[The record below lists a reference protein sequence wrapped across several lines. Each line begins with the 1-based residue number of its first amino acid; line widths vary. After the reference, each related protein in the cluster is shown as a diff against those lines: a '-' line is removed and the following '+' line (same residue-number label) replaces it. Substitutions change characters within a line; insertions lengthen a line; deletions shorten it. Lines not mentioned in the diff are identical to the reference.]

1 MMLFNDA
8 ETSKEKA
15 YLELLNPEQRKAVE
29 TTEGPVL
36 IIAGAGSGKTR
47 VLAYRVAHLIYEGV
61 PPRTILALTF
71 TNKAASEMKERISAI
86 VGEEKSSQVWA
97 GTFHSIFARLL
108 RQVASTLGYTSSF
121 SIYDTEDSNSLIR
134 KILIDFQIDPK
145 TTPPKSFLNGIS
157 KAKND
162 LKSWQDFAEDTSRQ
176 TKLFVSVYKE
186 YEQRLRAYNAM
197 DFDDIL
203 INMIRFLQLS
213 PQSLEFM
220 QKRFQYILIDEYQ
233 DTNRSQYISTKL
245 LAEAHKNICVVGDD
259 AQSIYA
265 WRGADIRNILE
276 FQKDYPD
283 ALAVRL
289 EQNYRS
295 TKNILS
301 AANAVISYN
310 THQLKK
316 ELFTENPEGSAITL
330 METPIDRAEAE
341 RICQRIL
348 IDTSTRGDLQLR
360 DIAILYRTNAQSQI
374 IEDTLRKNNLKYTII
389 GGMSFYKRKEI
400 KDILAY
406 LKLLINPFD
415 QESLYRVCD
424 LTAGIGKA
432 SLIKV
437 EVFAKMQRIN
447 LIEAFTKVYEIEG
460 VSKKAADAMM
470 QLATLVE
477 DNKFR
482 LEHEPH
488 ADVAITYIEQSNYL
502 KMYSNSDDEEMQDRL
517 RNIETF
523 VENLRIYL
531 ENDENTSNDDGATKP
546 TIQEYLH
553 QMALISDIDSVDLQ
567 ADRISVMTLHS
578 AKGLEFDTVF
588 LAGLEDGL
596 FPLMRETS
604 TKKDKEEERRLFYVG
619 ITRAKKKLYISYAK
633 QRMRYGHSTFSGPSP
648 FLSEIPEE
656 LFEQRHSL
664 TNSRQVNSQVRKP
677 TTMTSTSYF
686 QNEIPEENYSQL
698 EEHAMYSVGMM
709 VRHRSFGEG
718 KIMRISGSGESAQ
731 VEVAFKSVG
740 SKKLM
745 LKFAK
750 LEIM

>member
-1 MMLFNDA
+1 MMLFNEAD
-8 ETSKEKA
+8 TNKEPS
-15 YLELLNPEQRKAVE
+15 YLELLNPAQRTAVE

-47 VLAYRVAHLIYEGV
+47 VLAYRVAHLIYQGV
-61 PPRTILALTF
+61 PPRSILALTF
-71 TNKAASEMKERISAI
+71 TNKAATEMKERISAI
-86 VGEEKSSQVWA
+86 VGDDKSSMVWA

-108 RQVASTLGYTSSF
+108 RQVASSLGYTSSF
-121 SIYDTEDSNSLIR
+121 SIYDTEDSTSLLR
-134 KILIDFQIDPK
+134 KILVDFQIDPK
-145 TTPPKSFLNGIS
+145 TSSPKSFLHGIS
-157 KAKND
+157 KAKNE
-162 LKSWQDFAEDTSRQ
+162 LKSWQDFADDTSPQ
-176 TKLFVSVYKE
+176 MKVFVSVYKE

-213 PQSLEFM
+213 PQTLEFM
-220 QKRFQYILIDEYQ
+220 QQRFQYILIDEYQ

-245 LAEAHKNICVVGDD
+245 MAEAHKNICVVGDD

-295 TKNILS
+295 TKTILN
-301 AANAVISYN
+301 AANAVIAHN

-316 ELFTENPEGSAITL
+316 ELFTENPEGPAITL
-330 METPIDRAEAE
+330 METQVDRVEAE

-348 IDTSTRGDLQLR
+348 IDTSTRGDLQLK

-406 LKLLINPFD
+406 LKLLINPSD
-415 QESLYRVCD
+415 QESLSRVCD
-424 LTAGIGKA
+424 LTTGIGKT
-432 SLIKV
+432 SLMKV
-437 EVFAKMQRIN
+437 EVYAKMNRID
-447 LIEAFTKVYEIEG
+447 LIEAFSQVHEIDG
-460 VSKKAADAMM
+460 ITKKAADAMM

-482 LEHEPH
+482 LDHEPH
-488 ADVAITYIEQSNYL
+488 ADVAISYIEQSNYL
-502 KMYSNSDDEEMQDRL
+502 KLYSNTDDEDMQDRL

-531 ENDENTSNDDGATKP
+531 ENEENINQEDATKP

-553 QMALISDIDSVDLQ
+553 QMALISDIDTLDLN

-596 FPLMRETS
+596 FPLTRETS

-633 QRMRYGHSTFSGPSP
+633 QRMRYGYSTFSAPSP
-648 FLSEIPEE
+648 FLAEIPEE

-664 TNSRQVNSQVRKP
+664 TNSRTVNSQVKKP

-686 QNEIPEENYSQL
+686 QNEMPEENYSQL
-698 EEHAMYSVGMM
+698 EEHSMYTVGMM

-718 KIMRISGSGESAQ
+718 KIIRISGGGESAQ
-731 VEVAFKSVG
+731 VEVTFRSVG

-750 LEIM
+750 LEII